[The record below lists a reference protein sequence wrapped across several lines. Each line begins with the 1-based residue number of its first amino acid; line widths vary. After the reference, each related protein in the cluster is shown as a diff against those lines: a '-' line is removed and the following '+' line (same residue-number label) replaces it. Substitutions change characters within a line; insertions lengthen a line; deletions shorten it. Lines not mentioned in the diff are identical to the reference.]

1 MSEKKEEARAK
12 GNGNGKFILLYV
24 NEEDSK
30 EMITHILTDT
40 GNERGVFLKSDLTKK
55 IVEQFDYLK
64 DRGYFPTAMILS
76 NDNDLVEFTFRRH
89 PQQQPAQKLTEFVN
103 DDKFKL

>member
-1 MSEKKEEARAK
+1 MSEKKEEVK
-12 GNGNGKFILLYV
+12 GNGKFILLYV

-30 EMITHILTDT
+30 EMITHILDDT

-64 DRGYFPTAMILS
+64 DRGYFPTAMIMS
-76 NDNDLVEFTFRRH
+76 KDNDLVEFTFRSRV
-89 PQQQPAQKLTEFVN
+89 TTSFIYRGIGEN
-103 DDKFKL
+103 S

>member
-1 MSEKKEEARAK
+1 MSGE
-12 GNGNGKFILLYV
+12 GKFILLYV

-40 GNERGVFLKSDLTKK
+40 GNERGVFLKSDLSKK
-55 IVEQFDYLK
+55 IVEQFDFLK

-76 NDNDLVEFTFRRH
+76 KDKDIAEFTFRRH
-89 PQQQPAQKLTEFVN
+89 PNQSKEMELNEFVGKN
-103 DDKFKL
+103 KFEL